1 MILVPQHENIIA
13 TLIKTIIDEL
23 DRIRRDVF
31 VILSDEEEALGD
43 ELTRQLREKIDA
55 AVNGFVDARS
65 KLELK
70 PVRV

>member
-1 MILVPQHENIIA
+1 MILIPEHDNIIA

-31 VILSDEEEALGD
+31 VILSDEEEGLGD
-43 ELTRQLREKIDA
+43 EIAKQLRAKID
-55 AVNGFVDARS
+55 VGVSVFVDARS
-65 KLELK
+65 KLEPK